1 MRFIAKSRDSPEPWE
16 HHLVPSPWL
25 SRRGRNQPCRD
36 RVVPD
41 MINRKATAVPAAQDE
56 GTARRAPHIEARASS
71 RLAMPNHHDDMSAL
85 ADMSAVGSR
94 PGPIDTELLY
104 PRLKRGALETQAGG
118 GPLRTSQHPVALV
131 QRAEN
136 RLALR
141 RLERCSAGRRR
152 EGAIA
157 ELRHGYAKGEPR
169 RQDDGAL
176 DRVLELPHVSRPA
189 IP

>member
-1 MRFIAKSRDSPEPWE
+1 MAFLAHIPT
-16 HHLVPSPWL
+16 LVY
-25 SRRGRNQPCRD
+25 
-36 RVVPD
+36 
-41 MINRKATAVPAAQDE
+41 TAVLGPDSAS
-56 GTARRAPHIEARASS
+56 TADLARLAFGALLWIVLIILNHGAAPHRGP
-71 RLAMPNHHDDMSAL
+71 RP
-85 ADMSAVGSR
+85 SR
-94 PGPIDTELLY
+94 PGPG
-104 PRLKRGALETQAGG
+104 R
-118 GPLRTSQHPVALV
+118 PLRTSQHPVALV